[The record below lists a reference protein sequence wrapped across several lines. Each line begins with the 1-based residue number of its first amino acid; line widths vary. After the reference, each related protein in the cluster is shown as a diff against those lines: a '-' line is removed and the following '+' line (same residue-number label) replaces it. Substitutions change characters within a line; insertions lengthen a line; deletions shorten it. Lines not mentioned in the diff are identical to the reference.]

1 MPGFMPD
8 SSCMI
13 PALSPWHEHHPASVD
28 EINRRL
34 DRGEPM
40 AVAAPS
46 LVETYSVLTRLPH
59 HRRLMPDDALALIEA
74 SFVGTSRVVALDSA
88 AYVDLLR
95 RAPDGRVAGGRIYDA
110 VIAACARQ
118 ADVGVLVTFNVAHFR
133 ALVDRSIEVR
143 APAQ

>member
-1 MPGFMPD
+1 MV
-8 SSCMI
+8 
-13 PALSPWHEHHPASVD
+13 PALSPWHEHHPAAVA

-40 AVAAPS
+40 VVAAPS

-59 HRRLMPDDALALIEA
+59 HRRLVPDDALALIEA
-74 SFVGTSRVVALDSA
+74 SFVGPSQVVALDPG

-95 RAPDGRVAGGRIYDA
+95 RAPGGKVAGGRIYDA

-133 ALVDRSIEVR
+133 PLVDRSIEVR